1 MADGNYL
8 FQNCIAQGTITF
20 IDVAPNTV
28 INRPWSFRVN
38 DPPSILNS
46 QVDGEGNPSGGHQA
60 RPGNATTIDPA
71 RVARGY
77 DGTLWDQRRGLWL
90 ANVHTFRMEMDSQVD
105 DLPLAGQ
112 RWIPGI
118 TQGLTGMI
126 TFEEYAVS
134 DDLLIMFMAGVAQ
147 GANETLFAFMGKLR
161 GR

>member
-8 FQNCIAQGTITF
+8 FENCIAQGTITF
-20 IDVAPNTV
+20 IDVSPNTV

-38 DPPSILNS
+38 DPPKLIST
-46 QVDGEGNPSGGHQA
+46 HQS
-60 RPGNATTIDPA
+60 RPAGPNTIDPA

-77 DGTLWDQRRGLWL
+77 DGTLWDQNRGLWL
-90 ANVHTFRMEMDSQVD
+90 ANVHTFRMEMESQVD

-112 RWIPGI
+112 RWVPGI

-126 TFEEYAVS
+126 SFEEYAVS
-134 DDLLIMFMAGVAQ
+134 DDLLELFMAGVAP
-147 GANETLFAFMGKLR
+147 GSNETLFAFMGKLR